1 MFDFAEKRPFDTP
14 LVILDTETTGLHPWL
29 GHRIVEIGAIRLE
42 NGRVIDTFNQML
54 DPGRSM
60 DPAATAV
67 NGIQDSDLIGQP
79 LFSDIIDD
87 LLAFLDGAL
96 IVAHNAGF
104 DADYLG
110 MEFFIDSYASSKSFI
125 KLPNPWLCTL
135 QLARKNF
142 HFGNNNLGHIA
153 NKLGV
158 RIGRA
163 HRALNDVYT
172 TSEVLKRMVA
182 ELKKQRLHTVG
193 DLLLAQ
199 GGPIYATTPE
209 QPFLPP
215 TIQQAL
221 DRQQSL
227 RIIYKGQQRESQ
239 RVITPFYPTYNL
251 GTSYLIAHC
260 HLNDEQR
267 TFRIDRI
274 IDAELVHSL

>member
-1 MFDFAEKRPFDTP
+1 MFDFAEKRPFETP

-42 NGRVIDTFNQML
+42 NGQVIDTFNQML

-79 LFSDIIDD
+79 LFSNIIDD
-87 LLAFLDGAL
+87 LLSFLDGAL

-110 MEFFIDSYASSKSFI
+110 MELFIDSYASTKPSL
-125 KLPNPWLCTL
+125 KLSNPWLCTL

-142 HFGNNNLGHIA
+142 HFGQNNLGHIA
-153 NKLGV
+153 QKLGV

-182 ELKKQRLHTVG
+182 ELEKQRMNTVG

-209 QPFLPP
+209 LPFLSPI
-215 TIQQAL
+215 IQEAL
-221 DRQQSL
+221 DTQQSL
-227 RIIYKGQQRESQ
+227 RIVYKGQRRESQ

-251 GTSYLIAHC
+251 GNSYLIAHC

-274 IDAELVHSL
+274 VDAELVPSL

>member
-42 NGRVIDTFNQML
+42 NGQVVDTFNQML
-54 DPGRSM
+54 DPGRNM

-67 NGIQDSDLIGQP
+67 NGIDDSDLIGQP
-79 LFSDIIDD
+79 LFTNIIDD

-110 MEFFIDSYASSKSFI
+110 MELFIDSYASAKPYI

-142 HFGNNNLGHIA
+142 HFGQNNLGHIA
-153 NKLGV
+153 QQLGV

-172 TSEVLKRMVA
+172 TLEVLKRMVA
-182 ELKKQRLHTVG
+182 ELKKQQLHTVG

-209 QPFLPP
+209 QPFMPDV
-215 TIQQAL
+215 IQKAL
-221 DRQQSL
+221 DSQQSL
-227 RIIYKGQQRESQ
+227 RIVYNGQRQQTQ
-239 RVITPFYPTYNL
+239 RVITPFYPTNNL
-251 GTSYLIAHC
+251 GTGYLIAHC

-274 IDAELVHSL
+274 IDAELVPNR

>member
-1 MFDFAEKRPFDTP
+1 MFDFAEKRPFEIP

-42 NGRVIDTFNQML
+42 NGQVVDTFNQVL
-54 DPGRSM
+54 DPGRKM

-67 NGIQDSDLIGQP
+67 NGIQDSDLIGHP
-79 LFSDIIDD
+79 FFADIANN
-87 LLAFLDGAL
+87 LLSFLDGAL

-110 MEFFIDSYASSKSFI
+110 MELFIDSYTSANPPVT
-125 KLPNPWLCTL
+125 LPNPWLCTL

-142 HFGNNNLGHIA
+142 RFGQNNLGNIA
-153 NKLGV
+153 QQLGV

-172 TSEVLKRMVA
+172 TLEVLKRMVN

-199 GGPIYATTPE
+199 GGPIYATVPE
-209 QPFLPP
+209 QTFLPHI
-215 TIQQAL
+215 IQQAL

-227 RIIYKGQQRESQ
+227 RIVYNGQKQQTQ
-239 RVITPFYPTYNL
+239 RVITPFYPTSNL
-251 GTSYLIAHC
+251 GTGYLVAHC
-260 HLNDEQR
+260 HLSDEQR

-274 IDAELVHSL
+274 VDAELVA

>member
-1 MFDFAEKRPFDTP
+1 MFDFEEKRPFDIP
-14 LVILDTETTGLHPWL
+14 LVVLDTETTGLHPWL

-42 NGRVIDTFNQML
+42 NGRVVDTFNQL
-54 DPGRSM
+54 LYPGRRM
-60 DPAATAV
+60 EPAATAV
-67 NGIQDSDLIGQP
+67 NGIHDSDLIGQP
-79 LFSDIIDD
+79 LFSDIVENLH
-87 LLAFLDGAL
+87 LLLDGAL

-110 MEFFIDSYASSKSFI
+110 MELFIDSYASSAPPTT
-125 KLPNPWLCTL
+125 LPNPWLCTL

-142 HFGNNNLGHIA
+142 HFGRNNLEHIA
-153 NKLGV
+153 RLLNV

-172 TSEVLKRMVA
+172 TLEVLKRMVA
-182 ELKKQRLHTVG
+182 ELKKQQQYTVG

-209 QPFLPP
+209 QADLPGV
-215 TIQQAL
+215 IRQAL
-221 DRQQSL
+221 ARQQSL
-227 RIIYKGQQRESQ
+227 RIVYKGQKQQTQ
-239 RVITPFYPTYNL
+239 RVITPFYPTSHQ

-260 HLNDEQR
+260 HMSDEQR

-274 IDAELVHSL
+274 ISAELVPVR